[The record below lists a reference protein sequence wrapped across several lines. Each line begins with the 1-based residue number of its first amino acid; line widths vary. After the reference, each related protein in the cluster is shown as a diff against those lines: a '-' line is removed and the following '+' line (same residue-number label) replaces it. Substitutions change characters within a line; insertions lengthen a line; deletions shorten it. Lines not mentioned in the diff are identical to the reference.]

1 MSWNDRIGMPN
12 NQKKIILYNYYAFFA
27 RYYGIHDSKFN
38 FKLYSVYKIII
49 FVFKLCTWCTDVRKY
64 IVEDRVMKN
73 RVTSFLK
80 ENLYSVCVGF
90 EAWFQ
95 RTELIF
101 KFNTWNLFK
110 VNFCSKFG
118 FSQHKSVSYSL
129 GRKPQL

>member
-1 MSWNDRIGMPN
+1 MFWNDNP
-12 NQKKIILYNYYAFFA
+12 KKKSFY
-27 RYYGIHDSKFN
+27 
-38 FKLYSVYKIII
+38 III
-49 FVFKLCTWCTDVRKY
+49 MHFLRHTMEFMIANSISNYIPCIKSLFLFSNYVCTWCTDVRKY